1 MYYYQYITLKIYMDS
16 LFTENEY
23 SVWLALQSF
32 GVAEQKVAS
41 ILNLSKKL
49 NMHRPAL
56 YKIIESLL
64 NKGLIIKKE
73 ESKHISYD
81 VCSLATLKQ
90 KIKEKE
96 ERARIRDGALIKE
109 IESRETEMMK
119 RRKEE
124 DTNKNGHMR
133 SVKGRTDIMALY
145 SELVHSL
152 GEQDSYYSF
161 TTMSL
166 DKDPAYYLPYDF
178 RKVREKKNLW
188 SYVIAGRGLIKG
200 KGVRF
205 SLEIKHMDDTSLEKD
220 CLWLTYGDV
229 FAFINTHTEQGYVIR
244 DHKLAKFQQSI
255 IKAMYERL

>member
-1 MYYYQYITLKIYMDS
+1 MDS

-23 SVWLALQSF
+23 SVWMALQSF

-49 NMHRPAL
+49 NMHRPSL

-81 VCSLATLKQ
+81 VCSLVTLKQ

-96 ERARIRDGALIKE
+96 EWARIRDGALIKE
-109 IESRETEMMK
+109 IENREADMIIK
-119 RRKEE
+119 RKKEE
-124 DTNKNGHMR
+124 DTNKDGHMR
-133 SVKGRTDIMALY
+133 SIKGRTDIMALY
-145 SELVHSL
+145 SDLVHGL

-166 DKDPAYYLPYDF
+166 DKDPAHYLPHDF

-205 SLEIKHMDDTSLEKD
+205 SLQIKHFDHVHLERD

-229 FAFINTHTEQGYVIR
+229 FAFVNLHTEEGYVIR